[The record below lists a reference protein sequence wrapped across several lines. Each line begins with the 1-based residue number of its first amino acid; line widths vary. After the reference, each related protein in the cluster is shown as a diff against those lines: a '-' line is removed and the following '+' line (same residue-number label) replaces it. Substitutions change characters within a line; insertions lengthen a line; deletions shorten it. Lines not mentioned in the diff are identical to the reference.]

1 MEPNHQTTHEEA
13 IVAYSFE
20 SETKTFKYITVEGVK
35 SNNYT

>member
-1 MEPNHQTTHEEA
+1 MPGS

-20 SETKTFKYITVEGVK
+20 SQTKTFKYITVEDVK